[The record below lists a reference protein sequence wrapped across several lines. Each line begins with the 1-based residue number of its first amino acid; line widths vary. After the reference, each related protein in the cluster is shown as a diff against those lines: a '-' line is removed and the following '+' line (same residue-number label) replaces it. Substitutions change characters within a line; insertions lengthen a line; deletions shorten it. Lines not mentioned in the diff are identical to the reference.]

1 MFGISRGPQW
11 GVSSGNVKGGNVM
24 LFESWE
30 EAMEAFCQSISN
42 EEQDMLE
49 ESGFYYDAFD
59 GWVAANGHDWKVE
72 SYL

>member
-1 MFGISRGPQW
+1 
-11 GVSSGNVKGGNVM
+11 M

-59 GWVAANGHDWKVE
+59 GWVAANGHNWKVK
-72 SYL
+72 SYV